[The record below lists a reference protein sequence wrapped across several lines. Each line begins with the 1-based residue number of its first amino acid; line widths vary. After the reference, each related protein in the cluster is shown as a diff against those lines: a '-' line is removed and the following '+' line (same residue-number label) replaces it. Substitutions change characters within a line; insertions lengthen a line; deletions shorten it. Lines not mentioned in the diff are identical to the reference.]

1 MATEIYN
8 CPLCAEFHAPTIQL
22 LLPHIRLVHSTQAG
36 FCITCGL
43 HGCQRTFRNMKT
55 FTNHIYQFHMISRTF
70 TMPSQL
76 LPNTK
81 GDYERESSDEDEDM
95 NLDDNYIQPSTSEP
109 NLQST
114 VLQEEV
120 LSYAAKWILKTR
132 EGYKL
137 TQSALENIIQDIT
150 SLIQF
155 LLHKTY
161 IAVEEALKNAH
172 ISSCQ
177 IPDLATV
184 FNPDGL
190 FGRPFQ
196 GLESAYQQM
205 KYCREHLGL
214 VVSQSSL

>member
-76 LPNTK
+76 LPNTNRE
-81 GDYERESSDEDEDM
+81 YERESSDEDEDM
-95 NLDDNYIQPSTSEP
+95 SLDDNYIQPSTSEP

-150 SLIQF
+150 SLI
-155 LLHKTY
+155 
-161 IAVEEALKNAH
+161 
-172 ISSCQ
+172 
-177 IPDLATV
+177 
-184 FNPDGL
+184 
-190 FGRPFQ
+190 
-196 GLESAYQQM
+196 
-205 KYCREHLGL
+205 
-214 VVSQSSL
+214 

>member
-8 CPLCAEFHAPTIQL
+8 CPLCAEFRAPTVQL

-43 HGCQRTFRNMKT
+43 HGCQRTFRNMKI

-76 LPNTK
+76 LLNTE
-81 GDYERESSDEDEDM
+81 GEDERESTDEDEDT
-95 NLDDNYIQPSTSEP
+95 NLDDNYIQPSTSES
-109 NLQST
+109 NLPPIA
-114 VLQEEV
+114 LKEEV
-120 LSYAAKWILKTR
+120 FSYAAKWILKTR

-137 TQSALENIIQDIT
+137 TQSALENIIQDVT
-150 SLIQF
+150 SLTQY

-161 IAVEEALKNAH
+161 IAVEEALKNAS

-177 IPDLATV
+177 IPDLETV

-196 GLESAYQQM
+196 GLIS
-205 KYCREHLGL
+205 K
-214 VVSQSSL
+214 